1 MASTVWK
8 GYISFGLVSVP
19 VRLYAA
25 AREQHVSFNQIHEPC
40 GSRIKQ
46 QTFCPVCDRVVERNE
61 LVKGYQ
67 VDRDAYVLVTGDEL
81 KTLEANSSEAMEIA
95 QFVSLSEVDPIYF
108 EASYYS
114 APEDPGKRAYGLLL
128 QAMEKLNVAAI
139 AKVTLHSREQIVL
152 MRPYHQG
159 IVLHTL
165 YFPAEVREI
174 SEYGKADNMTLQKPE
189 MDLAEQFIR
198 QLTAKFEPEQ
208 YKDEYAGPRAGIDRN
223 QACRAGSRG
232 AAGKA
237 KAGSGH
243 RPDGSS
249 QEEHR
254 RARRPSRSSDPGRG
268 TQEEGSKISPSG
280 RRQTS
285 SPQQDG
291 LVSIPSALPA
301 NAKTKVP
308 LSRSVFRT
316 PAIGGPRSVSVSGT
330 NVLSFQVQG
339 LTY

>member
-46 QTFCPVCDRVVERNE
+46 QTFCPVCNRVVERNE

-159 IVLHTL
+159 IILHTL

-208 YKDEYAGPRAGIDRN
+208 YKDEYADRVLALIETKRAGQVIAGQPAKPKLAPVIDLME
-223 QACRAGSRG
+223 ALKKSIADRG
-232 AAGKA
+232 APAAAPTLVEAPKKKA
-237 KAGSGH
+237 PKSA
-243 RPDGSS
+243 PAADAKP
-249 QEEHR
+249 
-254 RARRPSRSSDPGRG
+254 ARR
-268 TQEEGSKISPSG
+268 SKTG
-280 RRQTS
+280 
-285 SPQQDG
+285 
-291 LVSIPSALPA
+291 
-301 NAKTKVP
+301 
-308 LSRSVFRT
+308 
-316 PAIGGPRSVSVSGT
+316 
-330 NVLSFQVQG
+330 
-339 LTY
+339 

>member
-25 AREQHVSFNQIHEPC
+25 ARAEHVSFNQIHEPC

-46 QTFCPVCDRVVERNE
+46 QTVCPVCDRVVERNE

-81 KTLEANSSEAMEIA
+81 KTLEADSSEAMEIA

-108 EASYYS
+108 ESSFYS
-114 APEDPGKRAYGLLL
+114 APEDPGRRAYSLLL

-139 AKVTLHSREQIVL
+139 AKVTLHQREQIVL

-159 IVLHTL
+159 IILHTL

-174 SEYGKADNMTLQKPE
+174 GEYGKTENMTLQKPE
-189 MDLAEQFIR
+189 IALAEQFIQ

-208 YKDEYAGPRAGIDRN
+208 YKDEYQQRVLDMIETKRAGQVVAGQPHKPKLAPVIDLMEALKKSIAER
-223 QACRAGSRG
+223 
-232 AAGKA
+232 
-237 KAGSGH
+237 GSGAVVAA
-243 RPDGSS
+243 PVSAPELVEPSKKKAPKSAPETDSKP
-249 QEEHR
+249 
-254 RARRPSRSSDPGRG
+254 ARRR
-268 TQEEGSKISPSG
+268 
-280 RRQTS
+280 
-285 SPQQDG
+285 
-291 LVSIPSALPA
+291 
-301 NAKTKVP
+301 KT
-308 LSRSVFRT
+308 
-316 PAIGGPRSVSVSGT
+316 G
-330 NVLSFQVQG
+330 
-339 LTY
+339 

>member
-67 VDRDAYVLVTGDEL
+67 VDRDSYVLVSGDEL
-81 KTLEANSSEAMEIA
+81 KTLEADSSEAMEIA
-95 QFVSLSEVDPIYF
+95 QFVSLEEVDPIYY

-139 AKVTLHSREQIVL
+139 AKVTLHQREQIVL

-174 SEYGKADNMTLQKPE
+174 AEYGKTETMNLQKPE

-208 YKDEYAGPRAGIDRN
+208 YKDEYQQRVLELIDTKRAGLVIAGQPPKPKLAPVIDLMEALKKSIAER
-223 QACRAGSRG
+223 GG
-232 AAGKA
+232 AAASPVIVEADKKKA
-237 KAGSGH
+237 PKSA
-243 RPDGSS
+243 PATDAKP
-249 QEEHR
+249 
-254 RARRPSRSSDPGRG
+254 ARRR
-268 TQEEGSKISPSG
+268 
-280 RRQTS
+280 
-285 SPQQDG
+285 
-291 LVSIPSALPA
+291 
-301 NAKTKVP
+301 KT
-308 LSRSVFRT
+308 
-316 PAIGGPRSVSVSGT
+316 G
-330 NVLSFQVQG
+330 
-339 LTY
+339 

>member
-46 QTFCPVCDRVVERNE
+46 QTFCPVCERVVERNE

-67 VDRDAYVLVTGDEL
+67 VDRDSYVLVNGEEL
-81 KTLEANSSEAMEIA
+81 KTLEADSSEAMEIA
-95 QFVSLSEVDPIYF
+95 QFVSLNEVDPIYY

-139 AKVTLHSREQIVL
+139 AKVTLHQREQIVL

-174 SEYGKADNMTLQKPE
+174 AEYGKTESMNLQKPE

-198 QLTAKFEPEQ
+198 QLTATFDPEQ
-208 YKDEYAGPRAGIDRN
+208 YKDEYQQRVLDLVETKRAGQIV
-223 QACRAGSRG
+223 AGQ
-232 AAGKA
+232 
-237 KAGSGH
+237 
-243 RPDGSS
+243 P
-249 QEEHR
+249 
-254 RARRPSRSSDPGRG
+254 PNPNWLRSS
-268 TQEEGSKISPSG
+268 T
-280 RRQTS
+280 
-285 SPQQDG
+285 
-291 LVSIPSALPA
+291 
-301 NAKTKVP
+301 
-308 LSRSVFRT
+308 
-316 PAIGGPRSVSVSGT
+316 
-330 NVLSFQVQG
+330 
-339 LTY
+339 

>member
-208 YKDEYAGPRAGIDRN
+208 YKDEYQDRVLALIETKRAGQIVAGQPAKPKLAPVIDLME
-223 QACRAGSRG
+223 ALKKSIADRG
-232 AAGKA
+232 APAAAPTLVEAPKKKA
-237 KAGSGH
+237 PKSA
-243 RPDGSS
+243 PAADAKP
-249 QEEHR
+249 
-254 RARRPSRSSDPGRG
+254 ARR
-268 TQEEGSKISPSG
+268 SKTG
-280 RRQTS
+280 
-285 SPQQDG
+285 
-291 LVSIPSALPA
+291 
-301 NAKTKVP
+301 
-308 LSRSVFRT
+308 
-316 PAIGGPRSVSVSGT
+316 
-330 NVLSFQVQG
+330 
-339 LTY
+339 

>member
-159 IVLHTL
+159 IILHTL

-208 YKDEYAGPRAGIDRN
+208 YKDEYQDRVLALIETKRAGQIVAGQPAKPKLAPVIDLME
-223 QACRAGSRG
+223 ALKKSIAERG
-232 AAGKA
+232 APAAAPTLVEAPKKKA
-237 KAGSGH
+237 PKSA
-243 RPDGSS
+243 PAADAKP
-249 QEEHR
+249 
-254 RARRPSRSSDPGRG
+254 ARR
-268 TQEEGSKISPSG
+268 SKTG
-280 RRQTS
+280 
-285 SPQQDG
+285 
-291 LVSIPSALPA
+291 
-301 NAKTKVP
+301 
-308 LSRSVFRT
+308 
-316 PAIGGPRSVSVSGT
+316 
-330 NVLSFQVQG
+330 
-339 LTY
+339 

>member
-46 QTFCPVCDRVVERNE
+46 QTFCPVCERVVERNE

-67 VDRDAYVLVTGDEL
+67 VDRDSYVLVNGEEL
-81 KTLEANSSEAMEIA
+81 KTLEADSSEAMEIA

-108 EASYYS
+108 ESSYYS

-139 AKVTLHSREQIVL
+139 AKVTLHQREQIVL

-174 SEYGKADNMTLQKPE
+174 AEYGKTGIMNLQKPE

-198 QLTAKFEPEQ
+198 QLTAQFEPEQ
-208 YKDEYAGPRAGIDRN
+208 YKDEYQQRVLDLIETKRAG
-223 QACRAGSRG
+223 QVVAGQPH
-232 AAGKA
+232 KA
-237 KAGSGH
+237 QTGSGH

-254 RARRPSRSSDPGRG
+254 RAGRDRRANAGRGGQEKGAEIRPGR
-268 TQEEGSKISPSG
+268 
-280 RRQTS
+280 RRQ
-285 SPQQDG
+285 
-291 LVSIPSALPA
+291 ANPA
-301 NAKTKVP
+301 A
-308 LSRSVFRT
+308 
-316 PAIGGPRSVSVSGT
+316 
-330 NVLSFQVQG
+330 
-339 LTY
+339 

>member
-67 VDRDAYVLVTGDEL
+67 VDRDSYVLVSGEEL
-81 KTLEANSSEAMEIA
+81 KTLEADSSEAMEIA
-95 QFVSLSEVDPIYF
+95 QFVSLAEVDPIYY

-139 AKVTLHSREQIVL
+139 AKVTLHQREQIVL

-174 SEYGKADNMTLQKPE
+174 AEYGKTETMNLQKPE

-198 QLTAKFEPEQ
+198 QLTARFEPEQ
-208 YKDEYAGPRAGIDRN
+208 YKDEYQQRVLDLIETKRAGQVVAGQPPKPKLAPVIDLME
-223 QACRAGSRG
+223 ALKKSIAERG
-232 AAGKA
+232 APAAVPGLVEAEKKKA
-237 KAGSGH
+237 PKSASAADAK
-243 RPDGSS
+243 P
-249 QEEHR
+249 
-254 RARRPSRSSDPGRG
+254 ARRR
-268 TQEEGSKISPSG
+268 
-280 RRQTS
+280 
-285 SPQQDG
+285 
-291 LVSIPSALPA
+291 
-301 NAKTKVP
+301 KT
-308 LSRSVFRT
+308 
-316 PAIGGPRSVSVSGT
+316 G
-330 NVLSFQVQG
+330 
-339 LTY
+339 